1 MLLDKH
7 PAIARILSN
16 FDGGMQAAIVCSRNH
31 GIVREWSK
39 SIASQVTAD
48 PDDPF
53 NTATLYEP
61 DIEANADRLDGE
73 LRAVSM
79 LGGKRLVRL
88 VLGSEEPLDK
98 RRRILDSVEES
109 LSQHLN
115 NELNPEAFFLIE
127 TTDLNAK
134 HKLLKV
140 GQAASKCCVLVG
152 YDDEAGELAG
162 FTREALA
169 KDGLSLTR
177 DALDLF
183 VARLPH
189 ERGVARSEIER
200 LALYLSPGSGA
211 VGKADDLTD
220 FFGVEP
226 EASLQAA
233 ALDAFGGRL
242 AAAQAGL
249 RRAAQ
254 EGESGFAAIRAL
266 GIHLGTLR
274 KIATMQKSGATAQ
287 SAAKS
292 ARVFWKSEAEVLRQ
306 ARAWTLPEVDG
317 VQPEILSADIACKQA
332 GAPDHLLAERLA
344 LTVAGRARRLGL

>member
-1 MLLDKH
+1 MLLKKRPDIERFIAAPGAGVRAAVVH
-7 PAIARILSN
+7 GRDSGVVRERADAIARVS
-16 FDGGMQAAIVCSRNH
+16 
-31 GIVREWSK
+31 
-39 SIASQVTAD
+39 TAR

-53 NTATLYEP
+53 DTALL
-61 DIEANADRLDGE
+61 IEADLASEESRLEGE
-73 LRAVSM
+73 LAAISM
-79 LGGKRLVRL
+79 MGGRRLIRLRLTGEKAASLGIA
-88 VLGSEEPLDK
+88 EEALA
-98 RRRILDSVEES
+98 R
-109 LSQHLN
+109 HL
-115 NELNPEAFFLIE
+115 EGAFNPDAFFLIE
-127 TTDLNAK
+127 
-134 HKLLKV
+134 
-140 GQAASKCCVLVG
+140 
-152 YDDEAGELAG
+152 AGELRESVGLIKAG
-162 FTREALA
+162 KDSPACAVIVCYEDETGDLARFTREALA
-169 KDGLSLTR
+169 RDNVSLTK

-200 LALYLSPGSGA
+200 LTLYLGPGSGA
-211 VGKADDLTD
+211 VGRPEDLTD

-233 ALDAFGGRL
+233 AVDAFGGRM

-266 GIHLGTLR
+266 GLHLGTLR
-274 KIATMQKSGATAQ
+274 KIAVLQKSGVSAQ

-306 ARAWTLPEVDG
+306 ARAWTLSEIDG
-317 VQPEILSADIACKQA
+317 VQPDILGADIACKQA

>member
-1 MLLDKH
+1 VLLKKRPDIERFLAA
-7 PAIARILSN
+7 PGAGVR
-16 FDGGMQAAIVCSRNH
+16 AAIVH
-31 GIVREWSK
+31 GRDGGVVRERADALAKVS
-39 SIASQVTAD
+39 TAR

-53 NTATLYEP
+53 DTALLV
-61 DIEANADRLDGE
+61 EADLASDEARLEGE
-73 LRAVSM
+73 LAAISM
-79 LGGKRLVRL
+79 MGGRRLIRLRLSGDKPASLGVA
-88 VLGSEEPLDK
+88 EEALT
-98 RRRILDSVEES
+98 R
-109 LSQHLN
+109 HLAGAF
-115 NELNPEAFFLIE
+115 NPDAFFLIE
-127 TTDLNAK
+127 
-134 HKLLKV
+134 
-140 GQAASKCCVLVG
+140 
-152 YDDEAGELAG
+152 AGELRESVGLIKAG
-162 FTREALA
+162 KDSPACAIIVCYEDEIGDLARFTREALA
-169 KDGLSLTR
+169 KDGLSLAK

-200 LALYLSPGSGA
+200 LALYLGPGSGA
-211 VGKADDLTD
+211 VGHADDLTD

-233 ALDAFGGRL
+233 ALDAFGGRM

-274 KIATMQKSGATAQ
+274 KIAVLQKSGASAQ

-292 ARVFWKSEAEVLRQ
+292 ARVFWKNEAEVLRQ
-306 ARAWTLPEVDG
+306 ARAWTLTEIDG
-317 VQPEILSADIACKQA
+317 VQPDILGADVACKQA